1 MRALLSVWDKT
12 GIVEIAR
19 RLHEIGFELIST
31 GGTLRAIADAG
42 IPVRAV
48 SDVTGN
54 PEMLGGRVKTLHPA
68 IHGGLLARRDRPDQM
83 AELASYGIGT
93 IDLVVANLYPF
104 GEVVSRPGVTL
115 DDALEHI
122 DIGGPTMIRA
132 AAKNFPAVLV
142 LVDPSDY
149 EPVLDALAAGG
160 LDGVPLDMR
169 RNLAAKAFA
178 HVAAYD
184 SVIAAY
190 LRPAGGFPD
199 HLPLAGERMATLRY
213 GENPH
218 QEAAIY
224 RLLNPRGTRGVAAW
238 RVLSGK
244 EMSYNN
250 YLDAVAA
257 WTAAADFPG
266 PAVSIIKH
274 NLPCG
279 LATHEDLSQ
288 AFLTAHASDPVSAF
302 GGVVALNRPVD
313 AHTASLITDHFFE
326 VVLAPAFSPDA
337 LEELR
342 RKKNLRVVEVPDT
355 GMEDPLEVRVLD
367 GAMLVQT
374 LDRAEPDPASWK
386 TVTRRAPT
394 ESELKSLAFAWRAV
408 RHVKSNAIV
417 LAIGTATVG
426 IGGGQPNRV
435 DAVRIAVERAG
446 ARARGSV
453 LASDAFFPFPD
464 GVEAA
469 AEAGVTAIAQP
480 GGSVRDAEVIAAA
493 DRAGIAMVFT
503 GIRHF
508 RH

>member
-48 SDVTGN
+48 SEVTGS

-68 IHGGLLARRDRPDQM
+68 IHGGLLARRDSPDQM
-83 AELASYGIGT
+83 AELASYGIGP

-104 GEVVSRPGVTL
+104 GEVVSRPEVTL

-132 AAKNFPAVLV
+132 AAKNFPAVIV

-160 LDGVPLDMR
+160 LDGVPEEMR

-190 LRPAGGFPD
+190 LRPDGEFPD
-199 HLPLAGERMATLRY
+199 HLPLAGELMTTLRY

-218 QEAAIY
+218 QTAAIY
-224 RLLNPRGTRGVAAW
+224 RLLSPRGTRGVAAW

-279 LATHEDLSQ
+279 LATHDDLSQ
-288 AFLTAHASDPVSAF
+288 AFLAAHASDPVSAF

-326 VVLAPAFSPDA
+326 VVLAPAFSSEA
-337 LEELR
+337 LDELR
-342 RKKNLRVVEVPDT
+342 RRKNLRAVEVPDT
-355 GMEDPLEVRVLD
+355 RMEESLEVRVLD

-374 LDRAEPDPASWK
+374 PDRVEPDPAAWK
-386 TVTRRAPT
+386 TVTKRAPT
-394 ESELKSLAFAWRAV
+394 ASELESLVFAWRAV

-417 LAIGTATVG
+417 LATGTATVG

-446 ARARGSV
+446 TRARGSV

-464 GVEAA
+464 GVEVA

-480 GGSVRDAEVIAAA
+480 GGSVRDEEVIAAA

>member
-12 GIVEIAR
+12 GIVDIAR

-48 SDVTGN
+48 SDVTGS

-313 AHTASLITDHFFE
+313 AHIASLITDHFFE

>member
-42 IPVRAV
+42 VPVRAV
-48 SDVTGN
+48 SDVTGS

-68 IHGGLLARRDRPDQM
+68 IHGGLLARRDSPDQM

-104 GEVVSRPGVTL
+104 GEVASHPAVTL

-149 EPVLDALAAGG
+149 EPVLDALAEGG
-160 LDGVPLDMR
+160 LDGVPIEMR

-190 LRPAGGFPD
+190 LRPAGEFPH
-199 HLPLAGERMATLRY
+199 HLPLAGERMTMLRY

-279 LATHEDLSQ
+279 LATHDDLSQ
-288 AFLTAHASDPVSAF
+288 AFLAAHTSDPVSAF

-326 VVLAPAFSPDA
+326 VVLAPAFSPEA
-337 LEELR
+337 LDELR

-355 GMEDPLEVRVLD
+355 GMEEPLEIRVLD

-374 LDRAEPDPASWK
+374 PDRVEPDPASWK

-394 ESELKSLAFAWRAV
+394 ESELESLVFAWRAV

-417 LAIGTATVG
+417 LATGTATVG

-480 GGSVRDAEVIAAA
+480 GGSVRDEEVIAAA

>member
-12 GIVEIAR
+12 GIVDIAR

>member
-12 GIVEIAR
+12 GIVDIAR

-31 GGTLRAIADAG
+31 GGPLRAIADAG

-48 SDVTGN
+48 SDVTGS

>member
-42 IPVRAV
+42 VPVRAV
-48 SDVTGN
+48 SDVTGS

-68 IHGGLLARRDRPDQM
+68 IHGGLLARRDSPDQM
-83 AELASYGIGT
+83 AELASHGIGT

-104 GEVVSRPGVTL
+104 GEVASHPAVTL

-149 EPVLDALAAGG
+149 EPVLDALAEGG
-160 LDGVPLDMR
+160 LDGVPIEMR

-190 LRPAGGFPD
+190 LRPAGEFPH
-199 HLPLAGERMATLRY
+199 HLPLAGERMTTLRY

-279 LATHEDLSQ
+279 LATHDDLSQ
-288 AFLTAHASDPVSAF
+288 AFLAAHTSDPVSAF

-326 VVLAPAFSPDA
+326 VVLAPAFTPEA
-337 LEELR
+337 LDELR

-374 LDRAEPDPASWK
+374 PDRVEPDPASWK

-394 ESELKSLAFAWRAV
+394 ESELESLVFAWRAV

-417 LAIGTATVG
+417 LATGTATVG

-480 GGSVRDAEVIAAA
+480 GGSVRDEEVIAAA

>member
-42 IPVRAV
+42 VPVRAV
-48 SDVTGN
+48 SDVTGS

-68 IHGGLLARRDRPDQM
+68 IHGGLLARRDSPDQM
-83 AELASYGIGT
+83 AELASHGIGT

-104 GEVVSRPGVTL
+104 GEVASHPAVTL

-149 EPVLDALAAGG
+149 EPVLDALAESG
-160 LDGVPLDMR
+160 LDGVPIEMR

-190 LRPAGGFPD
+190 LRPAGEFPH
-199 HLPLAGERMATLRY
+199 HLPLAGERMTTLRY

-279 LATHEDLSQ
+279 LATHDDLSQ
-288 AFLTAHASDPVSAF
+288 AFLAAHTSDPVSAF

-326 VVLAPAFSPDA
+326 VVLAPAFSPEA
-337 LEELR
+337 LDELR

-374 LDRAEPDPASWK
+374 PDRVEPDPAFWK

-394 ESELKSLAFAWRAV
+394 ESELESLVFAWRAV

-417 LAIGTATVG
+417 LATGTATVG

-480 GGSVRDAEVIAAA
+480 GGSVRDEEVIAAA